1 MNSRVLMRNPYAV
14 GGIALILFWVLVAVT
29 APLIAP
35 FDPNAVMT
43 PFQKPWSLVP
53 GSETARY
60 WLGTDQLGRDV
71 LSRVIWGSRTILLYA
86 PLATVLAYV
95 LGIAMGLMAGFHRGW
110 TDTVFSFFSN
120 IVLSFPVMILYVLII
135 ASFGPS
141 GINILLAVVFV
152 SAPGI
157 MRIVRGLVL
166 DLRERDYVSA
176 ARLRGENSIYIMFV
190 EILPNASG
198 PLIVDG
204 CLRVGYVAI
213 TIGMLGFL
221 GLGLPPPNP
230 DWGGMVADSRAVAV
244 AFPHMVIFPCIAI
257 ASFVLGFNLLADG
270 LRRAGLDSGS

>member
-1 MNSRVLMRNPYAV
+1 MNLAVLLRNPYALTGAV
-14 GGIALILFWVLVAVT
+14 LIAFWIVVALA
-29 APLIAP
+29 APLLSP

-43 PFQKPWSLVP
+43 PFQKPLSLVP
-53 GSETARY
+53 GSETTRY

-86 PLATVLAYV
+86 PLATFLAYAV
-95 LGIAMGLMAGFHRGW
+95 GIALGLLAGFHRGW

-120 IVLSFPVMILYVLII
+120 VILSFPVMILYVLII
-135 ASFGPS
+135 ATLGPS

-176 ARLRGENSIYIMFV
+176 ARLRGESALYIMV
-190 EILPNASG
+190 AEILPNASG

-257 ASFVLGFNLLADG
+257 SSFVLGFNLLADG
-270 LRRAGLDSGS
+270 LRRAGVDG

>member
-1 MNSRVLMRNPYAV
+1 
-14 GGIALILFWVLVAVT
+14 
-29 APLIAP
+29 
-35 FDPNAVMT
+35 MT
-43 PFQKPWSLVP
+43 PFQKPLALAP
-53 GSETARY
+53 GSDTTRY
-60 WLGTDQLGRDV
+60 WLGTDQLGRDI
-71 LSRVIWGSRTILLYA
+71 LSRVIWGSRTILIYA
-86 PLATVLAYV
+86 PLATILAY
-95 LGIAMGLMAGFHRGW
+95 LAGIAMGLIAGYYRGW
-110 TDTVFSFFSN
+110 MDTVFSFVSN
-120 IVLSFPVMILYVLII
+120 TVLSFPVMILYVLII
-135 ASFGPS
+135 ATFGAS

-176 ARLRGENSIYIMFV
+176 ARLRGESPAYIMVV

-270 LRRAGLDSGS
+270 LRRSGVEAPS

>member
-1 MNSRVLMRNPYAV
+1 MRNPYAM
-14 GGIALILFWVLVAVT
+14 GGLALILFWVLVAAA
-29 APLIAP
+29 APLLAP

-43 PFQKPWSLVP
+43 PFQKPGALVQ
-53 GSETARY
+53 GSESARY

-86 PLATVLAYV
+86 PLATLLAYAV
-95 LGIAMGLMAGFHRGW
+95 GIAMGLVAGFHRGW
-110 TDTVFSFFSN
+110 TDTIFSLFSN

-135 ASFGPS
+135 AKFGPS

-166 DLRERDYVSA
+166 DLREQDYVSA
-176 ARLRGENSIYIMFV
+176 ARLRGENALYIMIV

-270 LRRAGLDSGS
+270 LRRAGLDGGS